1 MGMGMGMFEMASQA
15 RSKVIASG
23 QVRSTDLVVQ
33 TTAVQPTPSPVLIC
47 SSPTKKIKCAA
58 QRSAVQCSA
67 VHSSSWGW
75 GHGGGRQG
83 AICAGG
89 WAINDRPFIE

>member
-58 QRSAVQCSA
+58 QRSAVQCRPLVELGMGTWRRAAGSDMRR
-67 VHSSSWGW
+67 WM
-75 GHGGGRQG
+75 GHK
-83 AICAGG
+83 
-89 WAINDRPFIE
+89 